1 MDAAMRT
8 ALNLREYEDILNP
21 PEIYALLGKLLLR
34 FLHRRFCS
42 IFELCLPQV
51 HALELHDVVMN
62 DLSIFVFLLAALTSC
77 ANRSF
82 SICSKAF
89 VKLESLECL
98 DHEQRQAFEQLA
110 VDIFTK

>member
-21 PEIYALLGKLLLR
+21 PEIYALL
-34 FLHRRFCS
+34 
-42 IFELCLPQV
+42 
-51 HALELHDVVMN
+51 
-62 DLSIFVFLLAALTSC
+62 ALTSC